1 MIRLKEEWLLK
12 KEQGLFI
19 LIVIVIV
26 AVLTSVSLLGMRN
39 TLHSTKLA
47 AGFIHYAQAFQQAEL
62 ALAIAQREL
71 ATSRKY
77 EVMSSNKPIVL
88 GAYPQLVSFNGN
100 EMPAWQYIE
109 QKGLWRNSDYSVA
122 QYDNSGKIMN
132 TYIIEKLL
140 IIEASTSANYYRV
153 TAKGWGRDTRTSVVL
168 QSFFKHHTS
177 IDRLAWQI
185 IQ

>member
-1 MIRLKEEWLLK
+1 MIRVKGMRALK

-26 AVLTSVSLLGMRN
+26 AILASVSMLGMRN

-47 AGFIHYAQAFQQAEL
+47 SGFIHYTQAFEQAGL
-62 ALAIAQREL
+62 ALAIAQKKL

-88 GAYPQLVSFNGN
+88 GAYPQFVSFNGN
-100 EMPAWQYIE
+100 EIPAWQYIE
-109 QKGLWRNSDYSVA
+109 QNGLWRNSDYSVA
-122 QYDNSGKIMN
+122 QYDNSGKILSAF
-132 TYIIEKLL
+132 IIEKLL
-140 IIEASTSANYYRV
+140 IIDPTKSANYYRV
-153 TAKGWGRDTRTSVVL
+153 TARGWGRDTRTSVVL
-168 QSFFKHHTS
+168 QSLFKHHIS